1 MSKET
6 ETTELTYNTPR
17 GKLKIISTFVI
28 RREPYTGLHQVCNR
42 KLESTKIEA
51 DGGWLT
57 AEMAE
62 ELAAW
67 LSERKG
73 TQPAWLD
80 QA

>member
-6 ETTELTYNTPR
+6 ETTEVTYDTPK

-28 RREPYTGLHQVCNR
+28 RREPYTGLRQISH
-42 KLESTKIEA
+42 KALESTTIEA
-51 DGGWLT
+51 DGDWLT

-62 ELAAW
+62 EMEAW

-73 TQPAWLD
+73 LPPAWLD